1 MNVSLSLEAS
11 YFNEKV
17 AEWEPLIEPVTADN
31 SQRPMGFDISV
42 SCILSLPFIS
52 HFFAP

>member
-1 MNVSLSLEAS
+1 MNISLGLEAS

-17 AEWEPLIEPVTADN
+17 AEWEPLIDPVVSEN

-42 SCILSLPFIS
+42 SLM
-52 HFFAP
+52 